1 MVIYWVVDGVSSKR
15 VAAPAGKTAVVFMNL
30 WENAAWVVGP
40 PAKFSVHA
48 LNPLADPFMKEPS
61 VAKFKPAPQ
70 GYTTPSGQPWP
81 PIDTHAKVD
90 ANPLDKR
97 PVDEARV
104 QQVLDMMVLLSQSTT
119 AAEMTQLLR
128 LHGDLVGWT
137 GSVTETSVRAQLV
150 VLRERGWVN
159 PGYSGRQELNCAAP
173 DTRKN
178 LIWVYTTV

>member
-1 MVIYWVVDGVSSKR
+1 
-15 VAAPAGKTAVVFMNL
+15 MNL
-30 WENAAWVVGP
+30 WENAAWIVGLP
-40 PAKFSVHA
+40 VKFSVNVLIP
-48 LNPLADPFMKEPS
+48 LNDPLIKEPS

-81 PIDTHAKVD
+81 PTDKPAKVD
-90 ANPLDKR
+90 DNPLVKL

-150 VLRERGWVN
+150 VLRERGWVH
-159 PGYSGRQELNCAAP
+159 PGYSGLKEFNFPAP
-173 DTRKN
+173 AYRDNAVR
-178 LIWVYTTV
+178 I